1 MGAFIIYD
9 ILNRESFENI
19 NFWYQ
24 KIRELSGDIP
34 LILLG
39 NKIDMIQERIVSIEE
54 VERKTKEL
62 GVQYIETS
70 AKLNENV
77 DKAFESLSVQ
87 ILNNLK

>member
-9 ILNRESFENI
+9 ILNKESFENI

>member
-1 MGAFIIYD
+1 VGAFIIYD